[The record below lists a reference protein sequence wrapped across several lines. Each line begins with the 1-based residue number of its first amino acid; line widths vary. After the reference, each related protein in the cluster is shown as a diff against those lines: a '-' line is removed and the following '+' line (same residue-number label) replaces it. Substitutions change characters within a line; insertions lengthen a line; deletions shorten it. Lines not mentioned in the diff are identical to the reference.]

1 MNWQY
6 EDASWSFPNNPKY
19 VFAPLTCVLN
29 YFKQKAPLVALVK
42 IAGSFPFFFIF
53 LLPFFFIFSVVSSV
67 VPSRDSSTDRAEWVH
82 ATGVRWTRSCFSP
95 GSCLMT
101 GDSMPQGL

>member
-29 YFKQKAPLVALVK
+29 YFKQEAPLVALVK
-42 IAGSFPFFFIF
+42 IAGSFPFFHFPPS
-53 LLPFFFIFSVVSSV
+53 PFFHVL
-67 VPSRDSSTDRAEWVH
+67 
-82 ATGVRWTRSCFSP
+82 CFLGGP
-95 GSCLMT
+95 Q
-101 GDSMPQGL
+101 QGLFH